1 MKSSS
6 VKTIAIV
13 LLYLVKSVKNQ
24 LDADDPLNDP
34 DTQDTFRMND
44 RNENV
49 LQRKYTILVN
59 QKAEDCYHITNVKLK
74 RTLSVVFMV
83 SFGPQFINIILF
95 YRYHYRFYRTIVEK
109 LIVYNIVI

>member
-1 MKSSS
+1 MKNLS
-6 VKTIAIV
+6 VTTIATV

-83 SFGPQFINIILF
+83 SFVPQLIKIILF
-95 YRYHYRFYRTIVEK
+95 DSLQYCNLSLLF
-109 LIVYNIVI
+109 

>member
-1 MKSSS
+1 M
-6 VKTIAIV
+6 
-13 LLYLVKSVKNQ
+13 
-24 LDADDPLNDP
+24 DADDPLNDP

-83 SFGPQFINIILF
+83 SFGSQFINIILF
-95 YRYHYRFYRTIVEK
+95 YRYH
-109 LIVYNIVI
+109 